1 MSQFFNFFTVA
12 AADLVV
18 ASANDPVSSIIVA
31 SLIAIIVTAMAGI
44 FPSVMQGLATAR
56 AVEATGRQPEA
67 AGAIRTNLLIGCVI
81 TETVGVYGLLVALLL
96 IFVNPFVDMY
106 VEAARTLGL

>member
-1 MSQFFNFFTVA
+1 MSQFFNYFAVA
-12 AADLVV
+12 AEVV
-18 ASANDPVSSIIVA
+18 VPAANDPISSIIVA
-31 SLIAIIVTAMAGI
+31 SLIAIAIVTMAGI
-44 FPSVMQGLATAR
+44 FPSTMQGLATAR

-67 AGAIRTNLLIGCVI
+67 AGVIRTNLLIGCVI

-106 VEAARTLGL
+106 VEAMSRL

>member
-1 MSQFFNFFTVA
+1 MSQIFNFMAVA
-12 AADLVV
+12 ATVQEV
-18 ASANDPVSSIIVA
+18 ANDPISSIIVA
-31 SLIAIIVTAMAGI
+31 SIFAIAVVTMAGI
-44 FPSVMQGLATAR
+44 FPSVMQGLSTAR

-106 VEAARTLGL
+106 LDAIARAARI